1 MLRNVELYLFLRK
14 IKNKAIVNRD
24 PKIAEL
30 LMLRKENAELKAN
43 IINNGS
49 NVDVTELNSLR
60 QQVETLKSENE
71 ALLSQ
76 LRLVLALLICW
87 ELSFCIIIICCTCYR
102 SDR

>member
-1 MLRNVELYLFLRK
+1 MTHRPRTAQTIIFASPTNSTLIVYPDSRK

-43 IINNGS
+43 LINNGS
-49 NVDVTELNSLR
+49 NVDVTELNTLR

-76 LRLVLALLICW
+76 LR
-87 ELSFCIIIICCTCYR
+87 
-102 SDR
+102 